1 MRRKYFVRMA
11 MLIVFVCVFA
21 FLCACSR
28 EEPGPKLVQ
37 YNGKNYTIDEES
49 STISDGE
56 HTYHYKVNGSGSSVN
71 YHITYPNGSTY
82 YWSWSGNM
90 GHGGWSDDYD
100 ETRYTD
106 GRTLMNV
113 LEKQMP
119 RESEPK
125 NILLIIILLIV
136 GIFNAAAPQAAWY
149 LSDGWRF
156 KDAEP
161 SEAALD
167 WGRFIGIVLIVIAVF
182 MILA

>member
-1 MRRKYFVRMA
+1 
-11 MLIVFVCVFA
+11 
-21 FLCACSR
+21 
-28 EEPGPKLVQ
+28 
-37 YNGKNYTIDEES
+37 
-49 STISDGE
+49 
-56 HTYHYKVNGSGSSVN
+56 
-71 YHITYPNGSTY
+71 
-82 YWSWSGNM
+82 
-90 GHGGWSDDYD
+90 
-100 ETRYTD
+100 
-106 GRTLMNV
+106 
-113 LEKQMP
+113 MP